1 MAPIG
6 RILAQIIVPIV
17 ATLARAVP
25 AAYAQAVQN
34 AKKGGADAAKGGAAS
49 AFGKAK
55 MSLDEALLV
64 LNLTK
69 ADIQKGGP
77 ATVETIQKQY
87 DKYFAANDISKGG
100 SFYLQSKVYR
110 AKELL
115 DEYQKE
121 KRMEEQQ
128 QSEQQQQQQP
138 PSSEEKKE

>member
-1 MAPIG
+1 MAPLG

-34 AKKGGADAAKGGAAS
+34 AKKGGAEAAAKSGS
-49 AFGKAK
+49 NAFGKAK
-55 MSLDEALLV
+55 MSLDEALMV

-69 ADIQKGGP
+69 ADVKQLHTP
-77 ATVETIQKQY
+77 ATVEKIEQQFE
-87 DKYFAANDISKGG
+87 KYFAANDIQKGG

-115 DEYQKE
+115 EEYQIE
-121 KRMEEQQ
+121 KRREEQQ
-128 QSEQQQQQQP
+128 QSQQSQQQQQDT
-138 PSSEEKKE
+138 KKD